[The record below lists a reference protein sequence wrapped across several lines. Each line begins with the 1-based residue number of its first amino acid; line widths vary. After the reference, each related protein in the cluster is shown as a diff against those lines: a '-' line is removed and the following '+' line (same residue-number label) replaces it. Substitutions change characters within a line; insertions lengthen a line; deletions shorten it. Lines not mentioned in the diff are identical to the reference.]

1 MKKYRKSRGIKT
13 KNYLNSCTFPYHYDE
28 DRYKGTFLLNKVN
41 VEDRDFLSEKI
52 NRVIYCFWTGE
63 NDLTPNRL
71 KALKSLQ
78 NNSGIKVELIT
89 PKNLSKYIK
98 PEDPLPEGYQYL
110 SYIHRADYLR
120 TYFMHH
126 YGGGY
131 ADIKTISYSWK
142 NAFDRLENSNAYGI
156 GFPEIGFYGV
166 PKVKNKNLRYDTQN
180 YWRLLITN
188 CVYIFRPYTKFTEEW
203 LNEAK
208 RRIFLNLNKLK
219 KHPAK
224 DPFGKNKD
232 YPIGWSYLLGQ
243 IFHPL
248 CLKYHHR
255 ILQDTSLSFSTKD
268 YR

>member
-1 MKKYRKSRGIKT
+1 MRKRRKSRGNKT
-13 KNYLNSCTFPYHYDE
+13 KTYSYTFPYQYDE
-28 DRYKGTFLLNKVN
+28 NRYNGTFLLNKVN
-41 VEDRDFLSEKI
+41 VEDRDFSLEKI

-71 KALKSLQ
+71 KGLKSLRD
-78 NNSGIKVELIT
+78 NSEIKVELIT
-89 PKNLSKYIK
+89 PKNLSKYIL

-110 SYIHRADYLR
+110 SYVHKADYLR

-131 ADIKTISYSWK
+131 ADIKTFPYSWK
-142 NAFDRLENSNAYGI
+142 KAFERLENSNAYGI
-156 GFPEIGFYGV
+156 GYPEVGLYGV
-166 PKVKNKNLRYDTQN
+166 AKVENENLRHDTQY

-188 CVYIFRPYTKFTEEW
+188 GVYIFRPYTKFTESW

-208 RRIFLNLNKLK
+208 RRINIKLDQLR

-224 DPFGKNKD
+224 DPFGKNND
-232 YPIGWSYLLGQ
+232 YPIGWSYILGQ

-248 CLKYHHR
+248 CLKYHDR
-255 ILQDTSLSFSTKD
+255 ILQDTSLKFLTKN